1 MLWWIRIHPTPRWM
15 RWIRVAKP
23 GGLGQWD
30 FRFLHHACWGIGCRD
45 FNFFTMHAEA
55 LSDFSFCHMWPVGS
69 TLLFPARALFV
80 FDIVALLLSLSLS
93 VWIASMPPKNL
104 KRLAP
109 VVVVPKVNEFIF
121 SPCMLR
127 HWLTSSLAICDPLG
141 PTFSFPARPLHVR
154 NLAAFFFSCSLSI
167 SV

>member
-1 MLWWIRIHPTPRWM
+1 M
-15 RWIRVAKP
+15 
-23 GGLGQWD
+23 
-30 FRFLHHACWGIGCRD
+30 
-45 FNFFTMHAEA
+45 
-55 LSDFSFCHMWPVGS
+55 GS

-154 NLAAFFFSCSLSI
+154 NLAAFFFMFLI
-167 SV
+167 DFRLDRHDVVLGMGRSVFRCVVIMIANYYVV